1 MASKRRVMSMSG
13 VRRAISVASLL
24 ALLTVAV
31 VAPASAQVPQGE
43 GRFLTFGPF
52 ECEGLGTV
60 TVVAPGAA
68 TAVPTGWAST
78 GEHLVALSFSGI
90 FTDLEGNVFTFSRS
104 FGAKAGLTPITCT
117 ATFEHPEGTEE
128 FTMEVAVVPPIP

>member
-1 MASKRRVMSMSG
+1 MKIRMRRG
-13 VRRAISVASLL
+13 IAVASVL
-24 ALLTVAV
+24 ASLAVAV

-52 ECEGLGTV
+52 ECESLGTV

-104 FGAKAGLTPITCT
+104 FGTKAGLTPITCT
-117 ATFEHPEGTEE
+117 ARFEHPGQGTED
-128 FTMEVAVVPPIP
+128 FTMVVAIVPPNS